1 MRLLPGDAYLTEQKP
16 SQRYS
21 TKIIVYIAV
30 MAALGTAVSIL
41 TINMVQLGATQIALD
56 LSHLGT
62 FLVAIPGGAIL
73 GAITAAIVGIYP
85 GLAFG
90 YIWGSLG
97 IVGLIGLPAGKAL
110 AGFTSGAVQRTFKR
124 PFLSVILG
132 YVPECLFT
140 IWLFL
145 FVVPFMTPIPAEFV
159 LIIALGIVGKAW
171 IEILFMAF
179 LMETIFLSRGIVSML
194 KTIFTKWDYIPLT
207 EM

>member
-1 MRLLPGDAYLTEQKP
+1 LLDEKATR
-16 SQRYS
+16 RYS
-21 TKIIVYIAV
+21 TKIIVYVAI

-41 TINMVQLGATQIALD
+41 TINTVQLGATQISLD
-56 LSHLGT
+56 LSHIGT
-62 FLVAIPGGAIL
+62 FMVAIPGGAIL
-73 GAITAAIVGIYP
+73 GAITGAIVGIYP
-85 GLAFG
+85 GIAFG

-97 IVGLIGLPAGKAL
+97 IVGLIGLPAGKAMT
-110 AGFTSGAVQRTFKR
+110 GFTSGYVQRTLKR

-140 IWLFL
+140 IWLFV
-145 FVVPFMTPIPAEFV
+145 FIVPFMTPIPAEFV

-179 LMETIFLSRGIVSML
+179 LMETIFLSRGIVRLL
-194 KTIFTKWDYIPLT
+194 KTIFTDWDYTPLT

>member
-1 MRLLPGDAYLTEQKP
+1 VTVTKP
-16 SQRYS
+16 SQRYN
-21 TKIIVYIAV
+21 TKIIVYVAV

-41 TINMVQLGATQIALD
+41 TINLVHLGYAQISLD

-62 FLVAIPGGAIL
+62 FMVAIPGGAIF
-73 GAITAAIVGIYP
+73 GAITGALVGIYP

-97 IVGLIGLPAGKAL
+97 IVGLLGLPAGKAMT
-110 AGFTSGAVQRTFKR
+110 GFTSGVVQRAFKR
-124 PFLSVILG
+124 PFLSVIIG
-132 YVPECLFT
+132 YVPECIFT
-140 IWLFL
+140 IWLFVFL
-145 FVVPFMTPIPAEFV
+145 VPFVTLITPEFA
-159 LIIALGIVGKAW
+159 LILALGIVGKAW

-194 KTIFTKWDYIPLT
+194 KTVFTKWDYTPLS

>member
-1 MRLLPGDAYLTEQKP
+1 MADKKT
-16 SQRYS
+16 SQRHN
-21 TKIIVYIAV
+21 TKIIVYVAV

-41 TINMVQLGATQIALD
+41 TINTVQLGATQISLD

-62 FLVAIPGGAIL
+62 FMVAIPGGAIL
-73 GAITAAIVGIYP
+73 GAITGAIAGIYP
-85 GLAFG
+85 GIAFG

-97 IVGLIGLPAGKAL
+97 IVGLIGLPVGKAMT
-110 AGFTSGAVQRTFKR
+110 GFTSGAVQRTFKR

-140 IWLFL
+140 IWF
-145 FVVPFMTPIPAEFV
+145 FVFIVPFMTPIPAEFV
-159 LIIALGIVGKAW
+159 LIIAMGIVGKAW

-194 KTIFTKWDYIPLT
+194 KTIFTEWDYTPLT

>member
-1 MRLLPGDAYLTEQKP
+1 MADKKP
-16 SQRYS
+16 SRRYN
-21 TKIIVYIAV
+21 TKVIVYVAV

-41 TINMVQLGATQIALD
+41 TINTVQLGATQISLD

-62 FLVAIPGGAIL
+62 FMVAIPGGAIL
-73 GAITAAIVGIYP
+73 GAITGAIVGIYP
-85 GLAFG
+85 GIAFG

-97 IVGLIGLPAGKAL
+97 IVGLIGLPVGKAMT
-110 AGFTSGAVQRTFKR
+110 GFTSGAVQRTFKR

-140 IWLFL
+140 IWLFV
-145 FVVPFMTPIPAEFV
+145 FIVPFMTLIPAEYV
-159 LIIALGIVGKAW
+159 LIIAMGIVGKAW

-194 KTIFTKWDYIPLT
+194 KTIFTEWDYTPLT